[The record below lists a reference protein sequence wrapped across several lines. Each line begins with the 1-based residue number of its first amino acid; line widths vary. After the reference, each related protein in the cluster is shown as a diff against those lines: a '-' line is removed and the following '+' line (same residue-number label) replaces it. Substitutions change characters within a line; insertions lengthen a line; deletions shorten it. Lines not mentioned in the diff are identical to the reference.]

1 MSDETQEEQVASAV
15 PAPASQAAVTTGD
28 GPVDTVADLL
38 SATLASGRMPAPLYL
53 AHFGLHE
60 APFGITP
67 DTSFICTTHSHQEGL
82 NTLMLA
88 LQGGEGFVKITGE
101 VGCGKS
107 LLCRRLLR
115 ALEGSDY
122 VGAYLPNPALS
133 PETLL
138 RSIAAELGLELPENR
153 HPYWLLRLL
162 NEGLLNFAAQGK
174 NVLLVID
181 EAQAIPIQTLE
192 ILRLLSNLETE
203 KRKLMQIVLFG
214 QPELDTTLANPAIRQ
229 LLQRIAFSYRLTG
242 LRKDELHPYLRHRMR
257 AAGQAGGEV
266 FGDDAASALYK
277 ASKGTPRLVNILAN
291 KCLLAVF
298 GEGGQ
303 MVRARHVRAAARDTE
318 GASRRW
324 GWWGR

>member
-1 MSDETQEEQVASAV
+1 MSEAEREE
-15 PAPASQAAVTTGD
+15 
-28 GPVDTVADLL
+28 PVIP
-38 SATLASGRMPAPLYL
+38 SPLASLDSALAGAASGGRLPAPLYL
-53 AHFGLHE
+53 AHFGLRE

-67 DTSFICTTHSHQEGL
+67 DTEFICTTQSHQEGL

-115 ALEGSDY
+115 TLEGGDY
-122 VGAYLPNPALS
+122 VAAYLPNPALS

-162 NEGLLNFAAQGK
+162 NEGLVNFAAQGK

-229 LLQRIAFSYRLTG
+229 LLQRIAFSYRLEG
-242 LRKDELHPYLRHRMR
+242 LQKDELHPYLRHRLR
-257 AAGQAGGEV
+257 TAGLAGGEV
-266 FGDDAASALYK
+266 FADDAVMAIFK

-298 GEGGQ
+298 GEGGV
-303 MVRARHVRAAARDTE
+303 MVKARHVRAAARDTE
-318 GASRRW
+318 GAHRPW
-324 GWWGR
+324 AWWGR